1 MENLLLL
8 AEILKLVQ
16 SKKVRDD
23 KNELSLGWL
32 LKNLNKLIYIEV
44 SKYPQHY
51 SVVIIF
57 ISLIH
62 CFSTYYDFCNIFL
75 CFILI

>member
-32 LKNLNKLIYIEV
+32 LKNLNKLVYIEV

-51 SVVIIF
+51 FVVIH
-57 ISLIH
+57 L
-62 CFSTYYDFCNIFL
+62 FSNTLLFQ
-75 CFILI
+75 IL

>member
-16 SKKVRDD
+16 SKKVKDS

-32 LKNLNKLIYIEV
+32 LKSLNKLVFIEV
-44 SKYPQHY
+44 SKYPQY
-51 SVVIIF
+51 YTVVII
-57 ISLIH
+57 
-62 CFSTYYDFCNIFL
+62 
-75 CFILI
+75 

>member
-16 SKKVRDD
+16 SKKVKDD

-44 SKYPQHY
+44 SKHPQNY
-51 SVVIIF
+51 AVVIF
-57 ISLIH
+57 LLALILRLVI
-62 CFSTYYDFCNIFL
+62 N
-75 CFILI
+75 

>member
-16 SKKVRDD
+16 SKKVKND

-32 LKNLNKLIYIEV
+32 LKNLNKLVYIEV
-44 SKYPQHY
+44 SKYPQNY
-51 SVVIIF
+51 TVVINMY
-57 ISLIH
+57 
-62 CFSTYYDFCNIFL
+62 FSMNY
-75 CFILI
+75 

>member
-1 MENLLLL
+1 MENLLIL
-8 AEILKLVQ
+8 AEIVKQIQ
-16 SKKVRDD
+16 SKKVKDN

-51 SVVIIF
+51 TVVTIVSF
-57 ISLIH
+57 
-62 CFSTYYDFCNIFL
+62 FKY
-75 CFILI
+75 